1 MIPLLAI
8 VTLVALT
15 MAIGLSVIVARL
27 IRDERRRSAAR
38 VAALSDMAAID
49 PPSPAPAAPVG
60 AEEPRWR
67 HAKREG
73 KATPPKRIEPLDDYD
88 LSADRAPIAL
98 GEMFVEPDRRSPWAG
113 RLGVAAA
120 IAVLVAGAALGVT
133 ARRPAPDSDTSSEA
147 QPQAAAPSSPGS
159 LELLSLQ
166 HSQKGETLTITG
178 QVQNPRAGAPLAKIS
193 VTAFLFGADG
203 TFLASGRTPLDFTLL
218 APGDESGFV
227 LAIPVNGPVA
237 RYRIGFRGEDGRVIG
252 HVDRRDRSTIASN
265 DK

>member
-49 PPSPAPAAPVG
+49 PPSPAPAAPVVV
-60 AEEPRWR
+60 EEPRWR
-67 HAKREG
+67 HTKREG
-73 KATPPKRIEPLDDYD
+73 KAPPPKRIEPLDDFD
-88 LSADRAPIAL
+88 LSADAPIAF

-120 IAVLVAGAALGVT
+120 IAVLVAGAAFGVI
-133 ARRPAPDSDTSSEA
+133 ARRPAPDSNPRSEA
-147 QPQAAAPSSPGS
+147 RPQAPSSPGS
-159 LELLSLQ
+159 LELLSLK
-166 HSQKGETLTITG
+166 HTQKGETLTITG

-193 VTAFLFGADG
+193 VTASLFGADG
-203 TFLASGRTPLDFTLL
+203 TLLASGRTPLDFTLL

-252 HVDRRDRSTIASN
+252 HVDRRDSSTIASN